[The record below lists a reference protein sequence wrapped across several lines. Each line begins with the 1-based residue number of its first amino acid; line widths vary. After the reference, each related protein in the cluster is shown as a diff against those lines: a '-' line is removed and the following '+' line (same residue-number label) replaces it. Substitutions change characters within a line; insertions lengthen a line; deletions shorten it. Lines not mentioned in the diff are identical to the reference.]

1 MGCDAGAFRG
11 VAWVDVDGWMVGR
24 WTERE
29 NNIVAR
35 LLLLLT
41 ADAMP
46 TERLSYLL
54 LRGWLLMLCDEQL
67 LGFCLLHE
75 LRALIGLTLL
85 LAPPVDTECTLV
97 LLWCV

>member
-54 LRGWLLMLCDEQL
+54 LRDGIDVMLCDEQL

-75 LRALIGLTLL
+75 LRALIGMTLRRLT
-85 LAPPVDTECTLV
+85 PSV
-97 LLWCV
+97 L